1 MQSPTVVHL
10 PGPAG
15 RTRQMVLRLDADA
28 AIPLFEQLRAQLS
41 VMVAVGRLEPGSRLP
56 TVRYMATQLD
66 LAPGTIARTYHELE
80 RDGVLE
86 GRAVEAPSSS
96 TSPPTPNPFRNAG
109 NAPRRPHTD
118 SPSSYGSW
126 GWAPRPPERPST
138 RLSVNSRTPRWV
150 PAPDTPAIR

>member
-66 LAPGTIARTYHELE
+66 LAPGTIARTYRELE

-86 GRAVEAPSSS
+86 GRGRRGTFVVDEPAHSEPVQERRERTQTAAHRFAFELRQLGVGPETAREALDAA
-96 TSPPTPNPFRNAG
+96 FRELE
-109 NAPRRPHTD
+109 D
-118 SPSSYGSW
+118 SEMGS
-126 GWAPRPPERPST
+126 GA
-138 RLSVNSRTPRWV
+138 
-150 PAPDTPAIR
+150 